1 MQPLQAM
8 SKLSKVKRRDGV
20 GELRIYERV
29 SEMAMR
35 RENRVQETKGSGAD
49 N

>member
-1 MQPLQAM
+1 
-8 SKLSKVKRRDGV
+8 V

-35 RENRVQETKGSGAD
+35 RGNGIQETKGSGAD